1 MDVSAAE
8 QAEKTLQP
16 THTGTQPQ
24 NCPKM
29 AEAATVTA
37 VAAAAAEGA
46 AGVAA
51 AAAAT
56 LSFLQVQG
64 KGHAMV
70 PRAQGTVE
78 AAWFSSFT

>member
-1 MDVSAAE
+1 
-8 QAEKTLQP
+8 
-16 THTGTQPQ
+16 
-24 NCPKM
+24 M

-46 AGVAA
+46 EGAAGAA
-51 AAAAT
+51 AAAASTAT

-70 PRAQGTVE
+70 PRAQGTME
-78 AAWFSSFT
+78 AAWLSSFT